1 MSLFSTKEVHLEM
14 VVTLVVRVCMCV
26 FLLVTVSLLLS
37 VRNICCTYGVVI
49 CLERGADL
57 HMAQLMPMPL
67 ASVKSRGPIY
77 KISYDYLTIMARL
90 RSTYDRRLIHKTS
103 YEGRKAFLRYNS
115 LAKIVKWSEIVFIH

>member
-1 MSLFSTKEVHLEM
+1 VSLFSTKEVHLEM

-67 ASVKSRGPIY
+67 ASVKSR
-77 KISYDYLTIMARL
+77 LVFT
-90 RSTYDRRLIHKTS
+90 
-103 YEGRKAFLRYNS
+103 FLVPAHPGSPGKGKGAVRVCVCACVYFS
-115 LAKIVKWSEIVFIH
+115 GSSEI